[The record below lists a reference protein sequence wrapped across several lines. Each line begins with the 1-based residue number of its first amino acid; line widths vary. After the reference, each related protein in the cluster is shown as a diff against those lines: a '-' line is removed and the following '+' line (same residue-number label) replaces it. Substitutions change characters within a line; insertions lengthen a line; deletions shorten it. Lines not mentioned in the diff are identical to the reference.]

1 VSGKGLWAE
10 MKVKMF
16 QEEEEEDDPLTLE
29 ELEEM
34 LHQALH
40 NLHKVEL

>member
-1 VSGKGLWAE
+1 MIEKGLWAE

-16 QEEEEEDDPLTLE
+16 QEEEEEDDLTLE

-40 NLHKVEL
+40 NLLKGEL

>member
-1 VSGKGLWAE
+1 VIEKGLWAE

-16 QEEEEEDDPLTLE
+16 QEEEEDDLTLE

-40 NLHKVEL
+40 NLHKGEL

>member
-1 VSGKGLWAE
+1 MIEKGLWAE

-16 QEEEEEDDPLTLE
+16 QEEEEDDLTLE

-40 NLHKVEL
+40 NLHKGEL